1 MNNRVLI
8 SGILATIL
16 IGCGSGE
23 KGEKKTDTEYY
34 TDNVTKV
41 GVFKDAPVQGLNY
54 QTLTYKG
61 VTDENGHFKYKK
73 GEYITFKLGDAVLGT
88 VKANSVI
95 TPYSL
100 VETDVKA
107 ARIAYIL
114 QNLDIDGI
122 DSNDIIELPTNLN
135 IKSIDLDDE
144 NDVVNKVRTLKDNIE
159 NSNPAIH
166 LPDVSIQKARANMDN
181 FINNSHYKVEE
192 NSIDDGFNKAS
203 LVGRSFYV
211 VDDDE
216 NDGIYNLDDYITFT
230 ETKIINNTK
239 DENYSYYIKDGEL
252 FIDNDTKLV
261 LRDIIKN
268 GYISGDVIKFD
279 DVSDGD
285 INQYLVSDKSEAEKL
300 VAYLNNGNNYFSKPI
315 DEKWLVGKTIYVMG
329 LNESATEYGFK
340 GELLFNEAGGLLI
353 YSYSDN
359 KNYTGSYKINSD
371 GSLFW
376 KLDVGDTDYI
386 YIKSPKKNYS
396 YMELN
401 DGKGEITHEYWSFS
415 KLEIENLLKMK
426 NREFKKLNE
435 GKKEIN
441 ATTLIG
447 KTLYKLDKNLEDI
460 TAIKFNKDSL
470 TRYNTDIYNVDSLT
484 TETCSYNYSLTY
496 NDNGILSI
504 NGTDCD
510 GDKEEESSKV
520 YEFDLSGQILSDI
533 QIQQT
538 GSELIN
544 NKLRDDDIYFVSFT
558 KGKMYCPLLW
568 DYCWFDKDAIN
579 RIVEV
584 IK

>member
-23 KGEKKTDTEYY
+23 KGETKTDTEYY

-41 GVFKDAPVQGLNY
+41 GVFKDAPVEGLNY

-107 ARIAYIL
+107 ARVAYIL

-122 DSNDIIELPTNLN
+122 DSNAIIKLPTNFN

-144 NDVVNKVRTLKDNIE
+144 NDVVNKVRSLKDNIE
-159 NSNPAIH
+159 NGNPAIH

-211 VDDDE
+211 VNDDE

-300 VAYLNNGNNYFSKPI
+300 VTYLNNGNNYFSKPI

-329 LNESATEYGFK
+329 LNESATEYQFK

-353 YSYSDN
+353 YSYNDN

-396 YMELN
+396 YMEVN
-401 DGKGEITHEYWSFS
+401 DGEGGITHEYWSFS
-415 KLEIENLLKMK
+415 KLEIENLIKMK
-426 NREFKKLNE
+426 NKEFKKLNE

-441 ATTLIG
+441 GTTLIG
-447 KTLYKLDKNLEDI
+447 KTLYKLDENLEDI

-504 NGTDCD
+504 NGKDCD

-544 NKLRDDDIYFVSFT
+544 NKLRDNDIYFVSFT

-579 RIVEV
+579 RIIEV

>member
-61 VTDENGHFKYKK
+61 ITDENGHFKYKK

-114 QNLDIDGI
+114 QNIDIDGI
-122 DSNDIIELPTNLN
+122 DSNEIIKLPTNLN
-135 IKSIDLDDE
+135 IESIDLDDE
-144 NDVVNKVRTLKDNIE
+144 NDVVNKVRSLKDNIE
-159 NSNPAIH
+159 NGNPAIH

-252 FIDNDTKLV
+252 FVDNDTKLV

-285 INQYLVSDKSEAEKL
+285 INQYFVSDKSEAEKL
-300 VAYLNNGNNYFSKPI
+300 VAYLNNGNKYFSKPI
-315 DEKWLVGKTIYVMG
+315 DEKWLVGKTIYVTG
-329 LNESATEYGFK
+329 LNESTTEYGFK

-353 YSYSDN
+353 YSYNDN

-396 YMELN
+396 YMEVN
-401 DGKGEITHEYWSFS
+401 DGKGGITHEYWSFS
-415 KLEIENLLKMK
+415 KLEIENLIKMK

-504 NGTDCD
+504 NEKNCD
-510 GDKEEESSKV
+510 GNTEEESSKV

-544 NKLRDDDIYFVSFT
+544 NKLRDNDIYFVSFT

-568 DYCWFDKDAIN
+568 DHCWFDKDAIN
-579 RIVEV
+579 RIIEV